1 MSKKGFD
8 APRSST
14 YVFRPEQPK
23 IIGYDTDHGPSHPL
37 YDARVK
43 LPLEEGFV
51 ESLRKYGTLQN
62 IGVAKITD
70 VPELLG
76 EPVVIWGRQRV
87 RGCRRVNETGGDADG
102 NPITLEAKTFTGT
115 LFEAIQW
122 AITENEART
131 DDDMLVKADKAR
143 RAVDYGVSQAKPTV
157 AKDPAKL
164 AEFKKQVIAEVATA
178 FTVTP
183 KAIEQWLPL
192 SAAAKEVK
200 DAVSSGVISPTAA
213 ATIARLDSKEAQRE
227 ALDKAVKDGK
237 TSAKDVRRAVNQ
249 TGAKGKPAKSGKAD
263 DGESGDGVG
272 IISRRV
278 QAKLLEYAND
288 KVATAKEKGEEDVYW
303 AAARD
308 VLDAILGKR
317 TAPKIVTA
325 LGRISGEK

>member
-43 LPLEEGFV
+43 LPLEDGFV

-102 NPITLEAKTFTGT
+102 NPLTLEAKTFTGT

-143 RAVDYGVSQAKPTV
+143 RAVDFGVSQAKPTV

-164 AEFKKQVIAEVATA
+164 AEFRKQVIAEVATA

-200 DAVSSGVISPTAA
+200 DAVASGVISPTAA

-249 TGAKGKPAKSGKAD
+249 TGGKGKGKSGD
-263 DGESGDGVG
+263 DEGGDGVG

-278 QAKLLEYAND
+278 QSKLLEYAND

-308 VLDAILGKR
+308 ILDAILGKR
-317 TAPKIVTA
+317 TAPKITTA
-325 LGRISGEK
+325 LNRITSGGEK